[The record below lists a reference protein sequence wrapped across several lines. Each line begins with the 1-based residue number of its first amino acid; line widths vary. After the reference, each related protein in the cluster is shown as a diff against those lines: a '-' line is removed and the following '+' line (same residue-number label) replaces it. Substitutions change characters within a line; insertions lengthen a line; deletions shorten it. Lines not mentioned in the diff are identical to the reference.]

1 MKIDK
6 TRPQNYLHKE
16 IDTLKEAKEIAIEL
30 SKAFWNTYFQIHQ
43 KDSRF
48 YISRYYADNVI
59 FYTLKGNISK
69 H

>member
-1 MKIDK
+1 MIDK
-6 TRPQNYLHKE
+6 NRPQKYLNKDIE
-16 IDTLKEAKEIAIEL
+16 TLKEAKEIAIEL

-43 KDSRF
+43 KDSSF
-48 YISRYYADNVI
+48 YISRYYDNNVI